1 MLLAAERAGHT
12 LGRVLGKSLAVAG
25 FLGVAWSGG
34 VPTTDAHR
42 ALFCGLHLAALGDL
56 LLLPRGKGPAF
67 LGGLVAFLLGHV
79 AYVVALVVGG
89 LDLRAALGAAV
100 ALALPAFI
108 VVRWLAPRAGRLARP
123 VVAYV
128 VVISS
133 MVTAAI
139 AHAAYAPDTRG
150 LALLGAAVAFYVS
163 DLGVA
168 RERFVAAGF
177 VNKLV
182 GQPLYFGAQLV
193 FAAVAAGH
201 VA

>member
-1 MLLAAERAGHT
+1 M
-12 LGRVLGKSLAVAG
+12 LGKSLAVSG
-25 FLGVAWSGG
+25 FLAVAWSAG
-34 VPTTDAHR
+34 VPATAAQR
-42 ALFCGLHLAALGDL
+42 ALFVGLHLAALGDL
-56 LLLPRGKGPAF
+56 LLLPKGKGPAF

-79 AYVVALVVGG
+79 AYVVALVLGG
-89 LDLRAALGAAV
+89 LELRVALGAS
-100 ALALPAFI
+100 LALSLPA
-108 VVRWLAPRAGRLARP
+108 VLVLRWLAPRAGRLARP

-133 MVTAAI
+133 MVAAAS
-139 AHAAYAPDTRG
+139 AHAAATPDAPG
-150 LALLGAAVAFYVS
+150 LALLGAAVAFYLS

-168 RERFVAAGF
+168 RERFVASGF
-177 VNKLV
+177 ANKLV

>member
-1 MLLAAERAGHT
+1 M
-12 LGRVLGKSLAVAG
+12 
-25 FLGVAWSGG
+25 
-34 VPTTDAHR
+34 
-42 ALFCGLHLAALGDL
+42 
-56 LLLPRGKGPAF
+56 LLLPKGKGPAF

-79 AYVVALVVGG
+79 AYVVALALGG
-89 LDLRAALGAAV
+89 LDRGVALGAAV
-100 ALALPAFI
+100 ALALPAAAVI
-108 VVRWLAPRAGRLARP
+108 RWLAPRAGRLARP

-128 VVISS
+128 AVISA
-133 MVTAAI
+133 MVAAAV
-139 AHAAYAPDTRG
+139 AHAAHTPDAPG
-150 LALLGAAVAFYVS
+150 LALLGAALAFYVS

-168 RERFVAAGF
+168 RERFVVSGF